1 MIPLLIL
8 IIFIAA
14 FFSVFY
20 LYVGY
25 PLAVILIAK
34 LKNAKPIV
42 DEKYQPSVT
51 ILIAAY
57 NEERFIRNKIVNSIT
72 LTYPTNK
79 LEIMI
84 VTDGSNDQTVPIVK
98 ECIKKYS
105 DTNIKLLHDPA
116 RGGKI
121 AAINR
126 AMDLVTS
133 DITIFTD
140 ANTELNHDAIMN
152 IVKLYGD
159 KNVGAISGEKRVRD
173 SNEGFYWKYESKIKT
188 AESNLSNV
196 VGAAGELFSIRTELF
211 EKQAGDVVLDDLM
224 ICLDV
229 VKKGYK
235 VKYAPDA
242 YAIED
247 GSLNDVEEFKRKVRI
262 SAGGIQ
268 TAFRTKSLM
277 NPFRSFGFMYLSHKI
292 MRWFVSPFA
301 LIIMMLSAGA
311 LAFLMHPIW
320 IWVWAGLMLS
330 FTTLIFAKAFPK
342 SKILKQGIISKL
354 YYFMLTNLA
363 IIFGWDRYL
372 KGKQAAAWER
382 AERK

>member
-1 MIPLLIL
+1 MIIAL
-8 IIFIAA
+8 IIFILSTL
-14 FFSVFY
+14 SVVY

-25 PLAVILIAK
+25 PIGVIMFAK
-34 LKNAKPIV
+34 WKNKKPVV
-42 DEKYQPSVT
+42 DKSYQPSVT
-51 ILIAAY
+51 LLVAAY
-57 NEERFIRNKIVNSIT
+57 NEERFIKNKIVNSVI
-72 LTYPTNK
+72 LNYPSNK

-98 ECIKKYS
+98 ECMAQNKNA
-105 DTNIKLLHDPA
+105 NIKLLHEPA

-126 AMDLVTS
+126 AMDIVTS

-140 ANTELNHDAIMN
+140 ANTELNAEAVTN
-152 IVKLYGD
+152 IVKLYAD
-159 KNVGAISGEKRVRD
+159 KTVGAISGEKRVRD

-211 EKQAGDVVLDDLM
+211 EKQAPDVVLDDLM

-262 SAGGIQ
+262 SAGGVQ

-311 LAFLMHPIW
+311 LTVLMHPLWVW
-320 IWVWAGLMLS
+320 IWAGLMLS
-330 FTTLIFAKAFPK
+330 WITLIFAKTFPN
-342 SKILKQGIISKL
+342 SKILKRGIISKDTASL
-354 YYFMLTNLA
+354 
-363 IIFGWDRYL
+363 L
-372 KGKQAAAWER
+372 KRG
-382 AERK
+382 